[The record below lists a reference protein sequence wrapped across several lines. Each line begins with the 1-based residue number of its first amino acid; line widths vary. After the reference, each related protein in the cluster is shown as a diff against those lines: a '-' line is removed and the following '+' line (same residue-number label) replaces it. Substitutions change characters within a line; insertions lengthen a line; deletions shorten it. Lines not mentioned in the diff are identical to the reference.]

1 MNYEEFIGEI
11 QHRIR
16 QGTQREAVRT
26 ARSVLETLGE
36 RLTEGEATD
45 LASPL
50 PMEIDRY
57 LIQVENKTNTIEMS
71 LSIGLSQNELQRYFS
86 VKSVF
91 KARRN

>member
-71 LSIGLSQNELQRYFS
+71 LSIGLSQ
-86 VKSVF
+86 K
-91 KARRN
+91 